1 MSEPTNTKMVQLYWL
16 NAAGSLRQ
24 PLGDSTTYLN
34 SQVIAI
40 NGVDT
45 LTFFPE
51 GQTDNT
57 TGVAEIQFCPTQDG
71 VFLTD
76 PAAGTVAIVAHSGGV
91 AQGQIATVVPVN
103 GMYCRLKLTSGAQ
116 IKMYH
121 FRTKR
126 SGT

>member
-1 MSEPTNTKMVQLYWL
+1 MSEPVNSQMVAFRWY
-16 NAAGSLRQ
+16 NAAGTAQ
-24 PLGDSTTYLN
+24 AALGDSTTYLY
-34 SQVIAI
+34 SKPLAI
-40 NGVDT
+40 NGVDVI
-45 LTFFPE
+45 TFFPE

-91 AQGQIATVVPVN
+91 AQGQIATIVPVN

>member
-1 MSEPTNTKMVQLYWL
+1 MSEPTNTKMVQLRWY
-16 NAAGSLRQ
+16 NAALTAQ
-24 PLGDSTTYLN
+24 AVLGDSTTYLL
-34 SQVIAI
+34 SGVIPI
-40 NGVDT
+40 NGVDVI
-45 LTFFPE
+45 TFFPE

-91 AQGQIATVVPVN
+91 AQGQIATVVPVS